1 MRAGEASGYPA
12 AGESCLSP
20 RPSLDWASGG
30 KRLDMPEDTITEA
43 FRYTGHEELEQVRLI
58 QRYNRHIADL
68 FLAAVEPGQALLD
81 FGAGIGTIS
90 KLVRERARAANI
102 LCVEIDANNVVAL
115 KREGF
120 DVITDVTQMP
130 PGTVDLVYSSNV
142 LEHIENDVE
151 TLGKLYVCLKPGGR
165 AVLWVPAFEC
175 LWSGMDDRVEHCR
188 RYTRRTLE
196 EAFRKAGFDIEES
209 FYQDSLGFFFAL
221 LFKGIG
227 NRQGKLSPALLM
239 LYDKLVFPLSQLFD
253 VFCSRLF
260 GKNAVIYARKPARP
274 AGLETSPAEAGT

>member
-1 MRAGEASGYPA
+1 MA
-12 AGESCLSP
+12 
-20 RPSLDWASGG
+20 
-30 KRLDMPEDTITEA
+30 EDTITEA

-90 KLVRERARAANI
+90 TLVRERARAANI
-102 LCVEIDANNVVAL
+102 LCAEIDANNVAAL
-115 KREGF
+115 KRVGF
-120 DVITDVTQMP
+120 DVITDATKVP
-130 PGTVDLVYSSNV
+130 PNSVDLVYSSNV
-142 LEHIENDVE
+142 LEHIEDDVE
-151 TLGKLYVCLKPGGR
+151 ALRNLYFCLKPGGR
-165 AVLWVPAFEC
+165 AVFWVPAFEC

-196 EAFRKAGFDIEES
+196 ESFRKAGFDIEQS
-209 FYQDSLGFFFAL
+209 FYQDSLGFFLAL

-227 NRQGKLSPALLM
+227 NRQGKLNPALLM

-260 GKNAVIYARKPARP
+260 GKNAVIYARKPART
-274 AGLETSPAEAGT
+274 AGLETSPAPAGT

>member
-1 MRAGEASGYPA
+1 
-12 AGESCLSP
+12 
-20 RPSLDWASGG
+20 
-30 KRLDMPEDTITEA
+30 MPEDTVAEA

-90 KLVRERARAANI
+90 TLVRERARAANI
-102 LCVEIDANNVVAL
+102 LCVEIDANHIVAL

-120 DVITDVTQMP
+120 DVITDVTQVP
-130 PGTVDLVYSSNV
+130 AGTVDLVYSSNV

-165 AVLWVPAFEC
+165 AVFWVPAFEC
-175 LWSGMDDRVEHCR
+175 LWSANDDRVEHRR
-188 RYTRRTLE
+188 RYTRRTLGE
-196 EAFRKAGFDIEES
+196 SFQRAGFVVEDC

-227 NRQGKLSPALLM
+227 NREGKLNPALLVI
-239 LYDKLVFPLSQLFD
+239 YDKFVFPLSRLFD
-253 VFCSRLF
+253 HVCSRMF
-260 GKNAVIYARKPARP
+260 GKNAVIYARKPAVAASRRF
-274 AGLETSPAEAGT
+274 ETSSASAKRGM